1 MRNLFGI
8 REGGPAGG
16 CDEVRDDKRIRKRLR
31 RFTQWETKCR
41 AILTGLTSWTSA
53 KCMKGTFS

>member
-8 REGGPAGG
+8 REGGPDGG
-16 CDEVRDDKRIRKRLR
+16 CDEGRDDKRVRKRLR

-41 AILTGLTSWTSA
+41 VILKGLTSWTSA
-53 KCMKGTFS
+53 KCMKGIFS